1 MPFFI
6 AERFLPDITFEQLVA
21 LQQSLISTSN
31 YFNAKGKSVHY
42 IRSLFIPGESRCI
55 CLFEALNAKAI
66 QEVNEA
72 AQFPFMRIVPT
83 VELENTLPFVAP

>member
-6 AERFLPDITFEQLVA
+6 AERFLPDITFEQVVA

-42 IRSLFIPGESRCI
+42 VRSLFIPGESRCI
-55 CLFEALNAKAI
+55 CLFEALNAKVI
-66 QEVNEA
+66 QEVNEV

-83 VELENTLPFVAP
+83 VELENK

>member
-42 IRSLFIPGESRCI
+42 VRSLFIPGESRCI
-55 CLFEALNAKAI
+55 CLFEALNVKVI
-66 QEVNEA
+66 QEVNEV

-83 VELENTLPFVAP
+83 VELENK